1 MPAAKTVLL
10 DASGKR
16 LETFHEDLNE
26 FLVLYQGLIPV
37 LRNELDC
44 IQKGDVP
51 GLNECL
57 RSLQALTLK
66 TKCFEQLVADAL
78 SDLNI
83 SASTMTDTIQMLP
96 EQYRLRFYSLL
107 GQFEMTFKE
116 IAFYREECRVLL
128 QTKLFTINRTLTVMN
143 AQTDMTVYSPDAQS
157 HRTETASKS
166 FEQSI

>member
-1 MPAAKTVLL
+1 MPAAKAVLL

-16 LETFHEDLNE
+16 LETFHNDLND
-26 FLVLYQGLIPV
+26 FLVLYQDLVPV
-37 LRNELDC
+37 LRKELDC
-44 IQKGDVP
+44 IQKGNVP

-66 TKCFEQLVADAL
+66 TKGFEQLVSDAL

-83 SASTMTDTIQMLP
+83 NASTMTDTIQMLP

-128 QTKLFTINRTLTVMN
+128 QTKLFTINRTLTVLN
-143 AQTDMTVYSPDAQS
+143 AQSDMTVYSPDAQS
-157 HRTETASKS
+157 HRTETASKA
-166 FEQSI
+166 FEQTI